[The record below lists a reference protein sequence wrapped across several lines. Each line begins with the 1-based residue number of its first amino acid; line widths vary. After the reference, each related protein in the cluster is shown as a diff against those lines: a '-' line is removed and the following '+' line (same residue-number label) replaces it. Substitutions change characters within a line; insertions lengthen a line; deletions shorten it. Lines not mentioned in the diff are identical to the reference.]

1 MIARVPTSICIN
13 GDIIAEDVRDLNGT
27 VLVAKDTM
35 VNADLKK
42 RLVDLGVLDVS
53 IYNPIHKSK
62 DYDKLHKEVLK
73 DIRKSLGEVIFRKEY
88 MYTKVTQY
96 LARMYESLDKN
107 SIIINALNRIKCI
120 DEYTF
125 THSIN
130 TAFYS
135 MFIAIWMGLDDR
147 QIINAT
153 QAGLLHDIGKIY
165 IPNEILNKSSPLTE
179 EEYEVIKKH
188 TLYGYFLLSEFGEFN
203 AEVKRAVLFHHER
216 ADLKGYPLSAS
227 SDYVGIISKIV
238 AVADVYDAMTTDR
251 VYKKGA
257 SPFEA
262 MDFLCKDGMAHLD
275 TYILKVFI
283 ENIPL
288 YDFKMNT

>member
-1 MIARVPTSICIN
+1 MIAKIPTSISID
-13 GDIIAEDVRDLNGT
+13 GDIIAEDVRDLNGI
-27 VLVAKDTM
+27 VLFRRDTII
-35 VNADLKK
+35 NAELKMS
-42 RLVDLGVLDVS
+42 LMELGISDVC

-62 DYDKLHKEVLK
+62 DYDKLHREMLQ
-73 DIRKSLGEVIFRKEY
+73 DIRMSLGDIIFRKEY
-88 MYTKVTQY
+88 MYTRITQY
-96 LARMYESLDKN
+96 LARMYESIDNN
-107 SIIINALNRIKCI
+107 SIIINALNRIKSI

-135 MFIAIWMGLDDR
+135 MFIAIWMGLDEQ

-165 IPNEILNKSSPLTE
+165 IPNEILNKAGPLTE
-179 EEYEVIKKH
+179 EEYEIIKKH
-188 TLYGYFLLSEFGEFN
+188 TLYGYFLLSEFGGFN
-203 AEVKRAVLFHHER
+203 SEVKRAVLFHHER
-216 ADLKGYPLSAS
+216 EDLKGYPLSAS
-227 SDYVGIISKIV
+227 SDYVGVISKIV

-262 MDFLCKDGMAHLD
+262 MDFLSNDGMKLLD
-275 TYILKVFI
+275 NQILEVFI
-283 ENIPL
+283 ENIPI
-288 YDFKMNT
+288 YDFKMNA